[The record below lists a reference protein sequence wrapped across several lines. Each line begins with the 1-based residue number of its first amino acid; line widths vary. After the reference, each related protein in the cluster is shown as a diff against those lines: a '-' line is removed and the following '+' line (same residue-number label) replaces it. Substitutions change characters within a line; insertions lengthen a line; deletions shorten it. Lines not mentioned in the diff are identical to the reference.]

1 MLLFRLS
8 LTASLNSL
16 EILNTGTS
24 LGSTVTFSPDLGFRA
39 SRKFLCRILN
49 DPNPLISMRLP
60 VFRESMT
67 LSKKASTTDSVSY
80 FVRPV
85 LWAIVLTR
93 SAFVVVVVPMA
104 VESFTVMND
113 SVKNTTSVPTTE
125 ELSLFMYHQRHT
137 VLIYTSFL

>member
-1 MLLFRLS
+1 VLLFRLS

-113 SVKNTTSVPTTE
+113 FVKN
-125 ELSLFMYHQRHT
+125 
-137 VLIYTSFL
+137 